1 MYQGSLKG
9 VSRKS
14 QESFNEV
21 SRCLKKVSRVFQ
33 GRLKGVL
40 REFQLFQGYL
50 KEVKG
55 NSRDVSKVFQVCFR
69 ELLRVFQVSF

>member
-21 SRCLKKVSRVFQ
+21 SRCLNKVSRVFQ
-33 GRLKGVL
+33 GRLKGVSFVSRVFERSQ
-40 REFQLFQGYL
+40 REFQRCLEG
-50 KEVKG
+50 
-55 NSRDVSKVFQVCFR
+55 VSSVF
-69 ELLRVFQVSF
+69 